1 MLKNRIVYLTV
12 LVILCLFRIAYTG
25 YVAGMLL
32 VIALILPIFSWLIS
46 LPGAIFTQVYLAVPD
61 QVIRGQEASVTLSVR
76 QSRLFATG
84 HVRGKLR
91 TTDLVTGQ
99 TKKVK
104 LKSVY
109 DGFPLDTSH
118 CCQYRCTLRGLRIT
132 DLTGLL
138 PMPTRRVSPV
148 HVTVVPFPEEPP
160 EHPDWSASSAL
171 VAKPFS
177 DASNPYDLREYRAG
191 DTLRSIHWKKSA
203 ALDKTV
209 VRDTLE
215 PMERIASIW
224 IDWPDDAD
232 GRDLALDQLAWC
244 IIYLKQNN
252 AGLQLRWI
260 DRDGKEQYI
269 FAAQG
274 QLDNVMEQML
284 AQMPGRRVPESNL
297 RPREILLSAGIGGE
311 VPRG

>member
-61 QVIRGQEASVTLSVR
+61 QVIRGQEATVTLSVR

-84 HVRGKLR
+84 NVRGKLR
-91 TTDLVTGQ
+91 TTSVVTSQ

-148 HVTVVPFPEEPP
+148 YVTVVPFPEEPP
-160 EHPDWSASSAL
+160 EHPDWSSSSAL

-209 VRDTLE
+209 NVVREKLVATDGATNYMRE
-215 PMERIASIW
+215 Y
-224 IDWPDDAD
+224 IDAMDDATFD
-232 GRDLALDQLAWC
+232 VWMKYHFSICERMDLIGATNHALD
-244 IIYLKQNN
+244 
-252 AGLQLRWI
+252 
-260 DRDGKEQYI
+260 
-269 FAAQG
+269 
-274 QLDNVMEQML
+274 
-284 AQMPGRRVPESNL
+284 
-297 RPREILLSAGIGGE
+297 ILEKINK
-311 VPRG
+311 

>member
-1 MLKNRIVYLTV
+1 MLKNRIVYLAV

-32 VIALILPIFSWLIS
+32 VMALILPFFSWFIS
-46 LPGAIFTQVYLAVPD
+46 LPGALCTQVYLTVPD
-61 QVIRGQEASVTLSVR
+61 QVIRGGEANVTLTLR

-84 HVRGKLR
+84 PVRGKMR
-91 TTDLVTGQ
+91 FTDVVTGA
-99 TKKVK
+99 TKKAK
-104 LKSVY
+104 LKTVY

-118 CCQYRCTLRGLRIT
+118 CCQYRCSLRGLRIM
-132 DLTGLL
+132 DLMGLF
-138 PMPTRRVSPV
+138 PMPVKKV
-148 HVTVVPFPEEPP
+148 DAVYVTVVPFPSEPP
-160 EHPDWSASSAL
+160 EHPDWAGSSSL

-177 DASNPYDLREYRAG
+177 DASNPYDLREYRTG

-224 IDWPDDAD
+224 LDWPEDPA

-244 IIYLKQNN
+244 IIYLNQNN
-252 AGLQLRWI
+252 AGLQLHWL
-260 DRDGKEQYI
+260 DGQGKEQTI
-269 FAAQG
+269 FVAQG
-274 QLDNVMEQML
+274 RLDEVMPQML
-284 AQMPGRRVPESNL
+284 SQKPGQRCPASRLKV
-297 RPREILLSAGIGGE
+297 REILLSAGIPGE
-311 VPRG
+311 VAK